1 MLQIEVISDLAI
13 EPVSLQEA
21 KEFLSI
27 DYNDF
32 DTLLG
37 LLITASR
44 KASEKVSGKAYGA
57 KIIQVT
63 GNSYDGRTGDI
74 ERIYPITPYVSN
86 VVWDGEDETGNVD
99 YRYNAGFTTC
109 PQDLKIAILMRVATG
124 FAVRQNGISEA
135 INKAVNSSIIT
146 EKMYNS
152 NFVV

>member
-1 MLQIEVISDLAI
+1 MLQIEVISDLAN
-13 EPVSLQEA
+13 EPVTLQEA
-21 KEFLSI
+21 KDFLSI
-27 DYNDF
+27 DYSDF

-44 KASEKVSGKAYGA
+44 KASEKVSGKAYGS

-63 GNSYDGRTGDI
+63 GNSYQGRTGDI
-74 ERIYPITPYVSN
+74 ERIYPVTPYVSD
-86 VVWDGEDETGNVD
+86 VVWEGEDETGNVD
-99 YRYNAGFTTC
+99 YRYNAGFSSC
-109 PQDLKIAILMRVATG
+109 PEDLKIAILMRVATG

-146 EKMYNS
+146 ERMYNS